1 VTPFRPSG
9 HEARAR
15 QSPKPSRVS
24 VVGAGRFR
32 SIPSRGTL
40 ARWVRGALERP
51 AHITLLLADAR
62 TARRLNYTYRNRDY
76 ATNVLTFGYQQAPL
90 VLADVVVCV
99 SVARSEAAREGKT
112 LRAHLAHLVIH
123 GVLHAQGYDHV
134 RDADARRMQA
144 LETAHLARL
153 RIADPYGELA
163 QAYAA
168 PEHQRAK
175 RRMLGK
181 SEATA

>member
-1 VTPFRPSG
+1 MT
-9 HEARAR
+9 
-15 QSPKPSRVS
+15 QSRVS
-24 VVGAGRFR
+24 IVGAGRFR
-32 SIPSRGTL
+32 SLPSRSTL

-51 AHITLLLADAR
+51 AHITLLLADVR
-62 TARRLNYTYRNRDY
+62 TARRLNHTYRMRDY
-76 ATNVLTFGYQQAPL
+76 ATNVLTFGYQEAPV

-99 SVARSEAAREGKT
+99 PVARSEAARERKT

-153 RIADPYGELA
+153 RIADPYSELA
-163 QAYAA
+163 QAYVA
-168 PEHQRAK
+168 PERRRAK
-175 RRMLGK
+175 RRMPGK
-181 SEATA
+181 SQAAA